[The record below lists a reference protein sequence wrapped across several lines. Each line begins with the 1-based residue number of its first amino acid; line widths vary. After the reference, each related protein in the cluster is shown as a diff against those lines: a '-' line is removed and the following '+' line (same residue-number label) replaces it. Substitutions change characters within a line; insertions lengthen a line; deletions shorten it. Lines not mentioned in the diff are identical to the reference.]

1 MSLKR
6 GWGRSLPGLLILPTI
21 LYLFPVYFAS
31 LFVLFLFSFY
41 TYVPGGQL
49 LNPDFTLENYAR
61 FFDPLY
67 VGILSRTM
75 IIGFIAS
82 VTAVVISYP
91 GAYWLNRSTSR
102 WRSVVFSLI
111 VLAFFVVTV
120 VRVFAWTLVLGRQG
134 FINQFLMLTHLID
147 TPLQLM
153 YNNTGVTLVLI
164 HYLLP
169 LTTLI
174 LTTSLQRIDPNLES
188 ASQNL
193 GATKTYSFLS
203 ITLPLS
209 IPGIVGALTLGF
221 AVSISTFTTP
231 VIIGGGRVLL
241 LANTIYDAMFASL
254 NFPFASALA
263 MVTLLLSLILV
274 GLIGK
279 TLMARLRLV

>member
-1 MSLKR
+1 
-6 GWGRSLPGLLILPTI
+6 
-21 LYLFPVYFAS
+21 
-31 LFVLFLFSFY
+31 
-41 TYVPGGQL
+41 
-49 LNPDFTLENYAR
+49 
-61 FFDPLY
+61 
-67 VGILSRTM
+67 M

-91 GAYWLNRSTSR
+91 MAYWFNRSTSR

-134 FINQFLMLTHLID
+134 FINQFLMLTGLID

-193 GATKTYSFLS
+193 GATKTYSFLT

-209 IPGIVGALTLGF
+209 IPGIVGALTLAF

-241 LANTIYDAMFASL
+241 LANTIYDTMFASL

-263 MVTLLLSLILV
+263 MVTLLLSLVLV

>member
-6 GWGRSLPGLLILPTI
+6 GWGRAFPGLLILPTI

-91 GAYWLNRSTSR
+91 MAYWFNRSTSR

-134 FINQFLMLTHLID
+134 FINQFLMLTGLID

-193 GATKTYSFLS
+193 GATKTYSFSYDHLAAQHS
-203 ITLPLS
+203 GNRRRPDVSVRRQYQHLHD
-209 IPGIVGALTLGF
+209 PGDNRRGEGAALG
-221 AVSISTFTTP
+221 
-231 VIIGGGRVLL
+231 
-241 LANTIYDAMFASL
+241 
-254 NFPFASALA
+254 
-263 MVTLLLSLILV
+263 
-274 GLIGK
+274 
-279 TLMARLRLV
+279 